1 MASTKEQARKMV
13 QTYLDEVEWGDDEF
27 IRREEQK
34 TRKERKQLPEGCLN
48 SALYRDVM
56 RIAWPSLVELLLA
69 SLASM
74 VDLMMVGAMGPVIG
88 DEAIAAVSLAAQPK
102 FIFVSLIIAL
112 NAGLTAAVARARG
125 AGDHDL
131 ANDTLR
137 QGLLVSM
144 MVCVFGSL
152 VGYLAADPLIRFMA
166 NNGLSEQVIGMGVSY
181 LKIQMAGFLTVG
193 LSSTYT
199 AALRGTGNSKIPMWY
214 NIIANA
220 LNVAGNYALIN
231 GHWGCPALGVVG
243 ASLATVL
250 GQAVATVIAVW
261 ATGCGK
267 YYFHVRLSDFFHGFK
282 VDSSIMGRIVK
293 VGLPSLGEQFIMRLG
308 IILFTRQVTALG
320 NPAYTTHQICMNI
333 QSLTFMLGQ
342 AMAVSST
349 TLVGQSLGKRRPDM
363 AEHYSRR
370 CSQVGILISIGLGLF
385 FAVFGK
391 YIVSL
396 YSETAAVINASVPI
410 MILLGLM
417 QPIQTPQF
425 ILSGSLRGAG
435 DTKSTAIITLVG
447 VLILRPIIASFT
459 IPAIGLMGAWLA
471 IAADQIGRT
480 CLVTYL
486 YGRGKWKRIAL

>member
-1 MASTKEQARKMV
+1 M
-13 QTYLDEVEWGDDEF
+13 
-27 IRREEQK
+27 
-34 TRKERKQLPEGCLN
+34 
-48 SALYRDVM
+48 
-56 RIAWPSLVELLLA
+56 
-69 SLASM
+69 
-74 VDLMMVGAMGPVIG
+74 
-88 DEAIAAVSLAAQPK
+88 
-102 FIFVSLIIAL
+102 
-112 NAGLTAAVARARG
+112 ARARG

>member
-1 MASTKEQARKMV
+1 
-13 QTYLDEVEWGDDEF
+13 
-27 IRREEQK
+27 
-34 TRKERKQLPEGCLN
+34 
-48 SALYRDVM
+48 M

-74 VDLMMVGAMGPVIG
+74 VDMMMVGAMGPVIG

>member
-1 MASTKEQARKMV
+1 
-13 QTYLDEVEWGDDEF
+13 
-27 IRREEQK
+27 
-34 TRKERKQLPEGCLN
+34 
-48 SALYRDVM
+48 
-56 RIAWPSLVELLLA
+56 
-69 SLASM
+69 M
-74 VDLMMVGAMGPVIG
+74 VDMMMVGAMGPVIG

>member
-74 VDLMMVGAMGPVIG
+74 VDMMMVGAMGPVIG

-282 VDSSIMGRIVK
+282 VDSSIMYRQGGASLFGRAVHHASGHHSLYPSGHRFGES
-293 VGLPSLGEQFIMRLG
+293 GLYHPPNLHEHPVPHLHAGSGHGRQLHHIGGTKPGKAPPRHGGALLPPVQSGRHLDLHRAWPLLRRL
-308 IILFTRQVTALG
+308 RQV
-320 NPAYTTHQICMNI
+320 Y
-333 QSLTFMLGQ
+333 
-342 AMAVSST
+342 
-349 TLVGQSLGKRRPDM
+349 R
-363 AEHYSRR
+363 
-370 CSQVGILISIGLGLF
+370 
-385 FAVFGK
+385 
-391 YIVSL
+391 VSL
-396 YSETAAVINASVPI
+396 
-410 MILLGLM
+410 
-417 QPIQTPQF
+417 Q
-425 ILSGSLRGAG
+425 
-435 DTKSTAIITLVG
+435 
-447 VLILRPIIASFT
+447 
-459 IPAIGLMGAWLA
+459 
-471 IAADQIGRT
+471 
-480 CLVTYL
+480 
-486 YGRGKWKRIAL
+486 

>member
-34 TRKERKQLPEGCLN
+34 TRQERKQLPEGCLN

-74 VDLMMVGAMGPVIG
+74 VDMMMVGAMGPVIG

-250 GQAVATVIAVW
+250 GQAVATVVAVW

-293 VGLPSLGEQFIMRLG
+293 VGLPSLGEQFIMRLC